1 LAKSIDG
8 GLLLF
13 KVDPHAYEIVWLHLK
28 ICLKFFIATIVQQTL
43 GKHTTPNFKEQEMVE
58 SDGHEFEPTEKK

>member
-1 LAKSIDG
+1 ML
-8 GLLLF
+8 
-13 KVDPHAYEIVWLHLK
+13 V
-28 ICLKFFIATIVQQTL
+28 KFFIATIVHQTL

>member
-1 LAKSIDG
+1 MVGCRSSKWIPML
-8 GLLLF
+8 
-13 KVDPHAYEIVWLHLK
+13 V
-28 ICLKFFIATIVQQTL
+28 KFFIATIVHQTL